1 MAWET
6 ESAVARSAPVQ
17 AASMQVV
24 VEEMNAED
32 VQRQSRSVAEVH
44 EPRFA
49 FAMHELAQ
57 SVGQG
62 QLHTRGLGRRGP
74 TRVGAR
80 LARGEGRGS
89 GRGGGGEEDGG
100 GGEVHC
106 EV

>member
-6 ESAVARSAPVQ
+6 ESAVARSEPVH

-57 SVGQG
+57 SVG
-62 QLHTRGLGRRGP
+62 
-74 TRVGAR
+74 
-80 LARGEGRGS
+80 S
-89 GRGGGGEEDGG
+89 S
-100 GGEVHC
+100 
-106 EV
+106 